1 MLGKAPHRPPA
12 GAWPHPILAEQK
24 PPCPALAAPG
34 PSWPPALPGSPASAA
49 SSSRT
54 PSSPVSLLR
63 AAPSPFPCPAPH
75 PIPTE
80 EAAYG
85 VQGVHSGC
93 HSSLTRTPLQ
103 ILKPDAGHHV
113 LRAPD
118 PAAAWCTSP
127 GGPAM
132 PKPAFSLKSET

>member
-54 PSSPVSLLR
+54 PSSPL
-63 AAPSPFPCPAPH
+63 SPFPCPAPH

-93 HSSLTRTPLQ
+93 HSSLTWTPLQ

-113 LRAPD
+113 LGAPD
-118 PAAAWCTSP
+118 PAAAWCMSP